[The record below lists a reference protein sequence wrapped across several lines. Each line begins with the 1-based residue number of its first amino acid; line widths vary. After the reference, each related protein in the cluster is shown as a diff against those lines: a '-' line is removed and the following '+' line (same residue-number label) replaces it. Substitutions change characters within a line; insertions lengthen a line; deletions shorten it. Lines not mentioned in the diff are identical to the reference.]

1 MIKMNGFMGEFLG
14 TMILIVLG
22 AGSGAG
28 LNLNKTYAKGQNWLF
43 VSLAWGLAVTMGVYV
58 AGMLGSDGHLN
69 PAVTIGFA
77 AFGFFPWSQV
87 LPYLLGQ
94 FLGAFIGAALVIIQ
108 FTPHFKATTNEA
120 EGNSVGIFATRPAI
134 KAPFFNFLSELI
146 TTFVFVFILLNLGN
160 FTEGLKPFI
169 VGMLIA
175 VIGMGL
181 GTTTGFA
188 INPARD
194 WGPRLA
200 YTILP
205 VPNKGGAEWSYSWV
219 PMVGPLAGGLIA
231 AGLEVLVN

>member
-1 MIKMNGFMGEFLG
+1 MNGFMGEFLG

-94 FLGAFIGAALVIIQ
+94 FLGAFVGAALVIIQ
-108 FTPHFKATTNEA
+108 FTPHFKATANEA

>member
-1 MIKMNGFMGEFLG
+1 M
-14 TMILIVLG
+14 
-22 AGSGAG
+22 
-28 LNLNKTYAKGQNWLF
+28 
-43 VSLAWGLAVTMGVYV
+43 
-58 AGMLGSDGHLN
+58 
-69 PAVTIGFA
+69 
-77 AFGFFPWSQV
+77 
-87 LPYLLGQ
+87 
-94 FLGAFIGAALVIIQ
+94 
-108 FTPHFKATTNEA
+108 
-120 EGNSVGIFATRPAI
+120 
-134 KAPFFNFLSELI
+134 
-146 TTFVFVFILLNLGN
+146 FILLNLGN